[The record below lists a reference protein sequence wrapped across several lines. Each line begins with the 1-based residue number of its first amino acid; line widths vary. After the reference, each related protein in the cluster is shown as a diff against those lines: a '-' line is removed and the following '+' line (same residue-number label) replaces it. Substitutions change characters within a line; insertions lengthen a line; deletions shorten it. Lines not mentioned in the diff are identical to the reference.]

1 MFDGHNLFFDEDAT
15 YGTCWGL
22 KEYLDVNK
30 IHLIVVGLECNHEG
44 NERLSEFSPYD
55 YLDYDY
61 GEVKGKGKEL
71 INWMISDLKEWV
83 DRNYPTLSDREHTY
97 IAGSSMGGLMSLY
110 MILKHSD
117 IYSKAI
123 SVSPHIYPLYKQLRE
138 ELNTTMTP
146 NTQVYISW
154 GGQEYAPYILAMA
167 TDQNLQIIRALLKKE
182 GVDVIPHVFKNDNH
196 SEAAWKKEMPVW
208 MKELEIE

>member
-1 MFDGHNLFFDEDAT
+1 
-15 YGTCWGL
+15 
-22 KEYLDVNK
+22 
-30 IHLIVVGLECNHEG
+30 
-44 NERLSEFSPYD
+44 
-55 YLDYDY
+55 
-61 GEVKGKGKEL
+61 
-71 INWMISDLKEWV
+71 
-83 DRNYPTLSDREHTY
+83 
-97 IAGSSMGGLMSLY
+97 MGGLMSLY